1 MSARPKRSSLRQRN
15 PLDIND
21 IMKYKNK
28 KRNSVSWNMGV
39 RSFNLDQIKANFEK
53 EENSKK
59 DNKSQ
64 EKFNEQRRK
73 SIKNEFTLVKE
84 LMLKNKGIEEI
95 EYDDEIKVN
104 TERNVEFGKNA
115 LNEKETDSES
125 EKV

>member
-1 MSARPKRSSLRQRN
+1 MSDRPKRSSLKQRN

>member
-1 MSARPKRSSLRQRN
+1 MSEHPKRSSLKQRN

-39 RSFNLDQIKANFEK
+39 RSFNLNQIKANFDNI
-53 EENSKK
+53 ENSKK
-59 DNKSQ
+59 DNESQ

-84 LMLKNKGIEEI
+84 MMMKNKGIEEI
-95 EYDDEIKVN
+95 EDDDEIKVN
-104 TERNVEFGKNA
+104 TERNIEFGKNA

>member
-1 MSARPKRSSLRQRN
+1 MEARPKRSSLKQRN

-21 IMKYKNK
+21 IMKCKNK

-39 RSFNLDQIKANFEK
+39 RSFNLNQIKANFDNI
-53 EENSKK
+53 ENSKK
-59 DNKSQ
+59 DNESQ
-64 EKFNEQRRK
+64 EKFNEKKKK

-84 LMLKNKGIEEI
+84 MMMKNKGIEEI
-95 EYDDEIKVN
+95 EDDDEIKVN
-104 TERNVEFGKNA
+104 TERNIEFGKNA

>member
-1 MSARPKRSSLRQRN
+1 MSEHPKRSSLKQRN

-104 TERNVEFGKNA
+104 TEKNVEFGKNA

>member
-1 MSARPKRSSLRQRN
+1 MEARPKRSSLKQRN

-39 RSFNLDQIKANFEK
+39 RSFNLEQIKANFEK
-53 EENSKK
+53 VENSKK
-59 DNKSQ
+59 DNESQ

-84 LMLKNKGIEEI
+84 MTMKNKGIEEI
-95 EYDDEIKVN
+95 EDDDEIKVN
-104 TERNVEFGKNA
+104 TERNIEFGKNA

>member
-1 MSARPKRSSLRQRN
+1 MSDRPKRSSLRQRN

-21 IMKYKNK
+21 IMKCKNK

-39 RSFNLDQIKANFEK
+39 RSFNLNQIKANFDNI
-53 EENSKK
+53 ENSKK
-59 DNKSQ
+59 DNESQ

-104 TERNVEFGKNA
+104 TERNIEFGKNA

>member
-1 MSARPKRSSLRQRN
+1 MSEHPKRSSLKQRN

-28 KRNSVSWNMGV
+28 KRNRVSWNMGA
-39 RSFNLDQIKANFEK
+39 RSFNLDKIKANFEESNK
-53 EENSKK
+53 GKTEKNYKF
-59 DNKSQ
+59 DNK
-64 EKFNEQRRK
+64 RRE

-84 LMLKNKGIEEI
+84 MFKNKAIEEI
-95 EYDDEIKVN
+95 EIENDDEIKVN
-104 TERNVEFGKNA
+104 TEKNVEFVKNA

>member
-1 MSARPKRSSLRQRN
+1 MSDRPKRSSLKQRN

-39 RSFNLDQIKANFEK
+39 RSFNLNQIKANFDNI
-53 EENSKK
+53 ENSKK
-59 DNKSQ
+59 DNESQ

-84 LMLKNKGIEEI
+84 MMMKNKGIEEI

>member
-1 MSARPKRSSLRQRN
+1 MSDRPKRSSLKQRN

-21 IMKYKNK
+21 IMKCKNK

-39 RSFNLDQIKANFEK
+39 RSFNLNQIKANFDNI
-53 EENSKK
+53 ENSKK
-59 DNKSQ
+59 DNESQ

-104 TERNVEFGKNA
+104 TEKNVEFGKNA

>member
-1 MSARPKRSSLRQRN
+1 MSEHPKRSSLKQRN

>member
-1 MSARPKRSSLRQRN
+1 MEARPKRSSLKQRN

-21 IMKYKNK
+21 IMKCKNK

-39 RSFNLDQIKANFEK
+39 RSFNLNQIKANFDNI
-53 EENSKK
+53 ENSKK
-59 DNKSQ
+59 DNESQ

-84 LMLKNKGIEEI
+84 MMMKNKGIEEI
-95 EYDDEIKVN
+95 EDDDEIKVN
-104 TERNVEFGKNA
+104 TERNIVFGKNA